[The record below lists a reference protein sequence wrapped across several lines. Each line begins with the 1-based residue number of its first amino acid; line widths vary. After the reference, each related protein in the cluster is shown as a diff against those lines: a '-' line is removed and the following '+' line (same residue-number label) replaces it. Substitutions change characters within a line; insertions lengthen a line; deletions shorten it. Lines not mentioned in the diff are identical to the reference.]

1 MFVVCC
7 LLSLFAFV
15 GRRLLFGVICCMW
28 LRAVVWCLVLV
39 VRCWLCVVC
48 CCLLYVD
55 WCSVRVAC
63 ILCFVVCC
71 VLFVVAS
78 LFDAS

>member
-7 LLSLFAFV
+7 LAVCVACGFVLS
-15 GRRLLFGVICCMW
+15 FGVC
-28 LRAVVWCLVLV
+28 VLV

-55 WCSVRVAC
+55 CYSLRVTRN
-63 ILCFVVCC
+63 LVFVVRCL
-71 VLFVVAS
+71 VFVVAS
-78 LFDAS
+78 RFDAS